1 MGAETTRPVLVVEDD
16 HIDAE
21 YILKTLSKF
30 DITTEV
36 YPRSYEAISYL
47 QRTDVPKPVLVLLDW
62 KISGGGATVLRAV
75 RETPSIATIPVVILS
90 RSTAHADV
98 RAAMAGH
105 ANAFVA
111 KAGELHDFQGQVTA
125 ICEFFLNIAQPPPSY
140 DTELDERLG
149 ERQPSERGPL

>member
-1 MGAETTRPVLVVEDD
+1 MSTDVTRPILVVEDD

-30 DITTEV
+30 DIITEV
-36 YPRSYEAISYL
+36 YSRSYEAISHL
-47 QRTDVPKPVLVLLDW
+47 QRTDIPKPVLVLLDW
-62 KISGGGATVLRAV
+62 KISGGGAAVLRAV

-111 KAGELHDFQGQVTA
+111 KAGELHDFQEQVTA
-125 ICEFFLNIAQPPPSY
+125 ICDFFLNIAQPPPSH
-140 DTELDERLG
+140 DAELDECSG
-149 ERQPSERGPL
+149 